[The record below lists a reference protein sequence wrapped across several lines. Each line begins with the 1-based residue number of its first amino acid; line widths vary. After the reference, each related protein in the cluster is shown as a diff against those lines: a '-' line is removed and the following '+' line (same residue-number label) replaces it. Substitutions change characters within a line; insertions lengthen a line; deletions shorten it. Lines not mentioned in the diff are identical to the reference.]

1 MIRKRRFRGNK
12 KLEQQDS
19 FQEEIWLTML
29 TSINKIIELV
39 EDSKL
44 SKGFYDKAAR
54 YINVLVESQGFSKIQ
69 SVMVSLI
76 AEATAS
82 GNKAS
87 LADIAD
93 FVDCNG
99 IQIMQYQTEIEE
111 LVDKGVLLRTFHD
124 FDDAVTYNLTTE
136 FMEALAKDET
146 FVRKSYAGCTGVSFF
161 QKFYELTHLRHEN
174 KMSTKLMKQ
183 EFQRLCD
190 DNPNLPFV
198 LALQDLELAPMDKV
212 VITHMCRHLVLH
224 STENLPV
231 INMSFLYDDKTERE
245 NFESSLRSE
254 YNNLLLDE
262 LIGHAFS
269 DGFCSNSEYSLTEK
283 SRKLLLKGFN
293 IKLNQNLGSEIIHC
307 KDITQKQLYF
317 GQNVQQQLDSLYG
330 LLNEDNYLSVCA
342 RLKAKGLRLGFTCLF
357 YGEPG
362 TGKTE
367 SVLQLAQRTGRD
379 LIQLNISEIKSMWVG
394 ESEKNI
400 KAVFNRYR
408 AIAQQ
413 STLVPIL
420 LFNEADA
427 IIGKRK
433 ERAEHSVD
441 KMENT
446 IQNIILQEMES
457 LEGIMI
463 ATTNLVENMDSA
475 FERRILYKVKFE
487 KPQLEQ
493 RIQIWRSMMPSLSE
507 NIISR
512 LASQYDF
519 SGGQIENI
527 VRKCNVESILYGQ
540 SAVNE
545 EKIEQYCKE
554 EKIIMK
560 SNHQIGFRL

>member
-12 KLEQQDS
+12 KAEQLDPV
-19 FQEEIWLTML
+19 QEEVQLTML
-29 TSINKIIELV
+29 ASVNKIIELV

-44 SKGFYDKAAR
+44 SKRFYDQAAP
-54 YINVLVESQGFSKIQ
+54 YINLLVETQGFSKIQ
-69 SVMVSLI
+69 SVIVSLI

-87 LADIAD
+87 LADMAD

-99 IQIMQYQTEIEE
+99 IQIMQYQPEIEE

-124 FDDAVTYNLTTE
+124 FDDSVTYILTPE
-136 FMEALAKDET
+136 FMKALAKDET
-146 FVRKSYAGCTGVSFF
+146 FVRQSYAGCTGVSFF
-161 QKFYELTHLRHEN
+161 QKFYDLTHLRHEN
-174 KMSTKLMKQ
+174 KLTTKRLVQ
-183 EFQRLCD
+183 EFQRLCA
-190 DNPNLPFV
+190 DNPDLPYV
-198 LALQDLELAPMDKV
+198 QALQEFDLEPMERV

-224 STENLPV
+224 STINL
-231 INMSFLYDDKTERE
+231 IIDNMTFLYDNKTDKEEFERSL
-245 NFESSLRSE
+245 ESD
-254 YNNLLLDE
+254 YNTLLLEE
-262 LIGHAFS
+262 LVEFAFI
-269 DGFCSNSEYSLTEK
+269 DGFCSKNELCLTDK
-283 SRKLLLKGFN
+283 SRKCLLKDFD
-293 IKLNQNLGSEIIHC
+293 IKSKRNPSSEFVFS
-307 KDITQKQLYF
+307 KDIAQKQLYF
-317 GQNVQQQLDSLYG
+317 GQEVQQQLDSLYS
-330 LLNEDNYLSVCA
+330 LLNEEHYQSVCA
-342 RLKAKGLRLGFTCLF
+342 RLKEKGLRLGFTCLF

-379 LIQLNISEIKSMWVG
+379 LMQLNFSEIKSMWVG

-400 KAVFNRYR
+400 KAVFDRYR
-408 AIAQQ
+408 AITQQ
-413 STLVPIL
+413 SKQAPIL

-433 ERAEHSVD
+433 EGAERSVD

-463 ATTNLVENMDSA
+463 ATTNLVQNMDTA
-475 FERRILYKVKFE
+475 FERRFLYKVRFE
-487 KPQLEQ
+487 KPQLDQ
-493 RIQIWRSMMPSLSE
+493 RIQIWHSMMPDLSE
-507 NIISR
+507 GVISR
-512 LASQYDF
+512 LASVYDF

-527 VRKCNVESILYGQ
+527 VRKCDVESILYGQ
-540 SAVNE
+540 QFIND

-560 SNHQIGFRL
+560 GHHQIGFRI